1 MIEIYPSLLDGE
13 PLERHPIGRRMTIHA
28 WLTANSPGYRCHD
41 VHPFSIG
48 VVPAEV
54 ALCDDLTDK
63 QKKAHEEFI
72 HPGEWAERII
82 DRGDIVRIYKLPRG
96 TDPFTITAALFKGVQ
111 SAFRMLMPQ
120 LPGMP
125 TNPGQGESLADS
137 SARGNKVK
145 LGDAIREVAGRRP
158 IFPDY
163 ILPPR
168 KYFAGPREQW
178 TEMLLCIGR
187 GRFQIQ
193 EGGVKIGDTT
203 FLALGAEA
211 SFQIFEPGQ
220 SLGSHPSAIWWHS
233 APEVG
238 ASSTGNAGL
247 ELTESSTLTPNPT
260 ATTFTFS
267 GNNIIIPSGAG
278 SFPSDWVA
286 GTILR
291 VEAQYPYTVVDGG
304 GSARDTI
311 SGDIAQLGLSVGT
324 EIQVV
329 GVNSGLYVVNTVN
342 ATNLTLNYDSG
353 APVNALQVG
362 AGDAAIGLRGLRFR
376 ITAYSAQQITVERLT
391 SAGAT
396 DPSWPG
402 FSPLNSSTSRI
413 TVDTSNSE
421 GGWRGPFPACP
432 AGEKTS
438 VVEWDIFCPNGLIFI
453 DRKGN
458 QIPLSGYYTV
468 QYRDMDIGGAW
479 TSLDYQHN
487 GATLDQI
494 GFTTRLNLPYA
505 MRPEIRMRQ
514 RYPIGKNELEFRDTL
529 QWYGLRSQLQAPT
542 SYAGVT
548 VLAVRYRSSD
558 RISAQTESRVS
569 VEATRMLPTRQNGA
583 WTPEI
588 ATRDIVPFLCY
599 IAKERGYT
607 DADLDLEELD
617 RLDAI
622 WKSRGDTFDMI
633 YEDGKVTV
641 AQIMDDVLAAGY
653 AEKTIKRGVISAARD
668 EPRTTFGH
676 MYSPQNMDGPL
687 RISISAPSEDDYDG
701 VDVEFVN
708 ANGWIEDTVQ
718 CRLPGDVGRKV
729 EKITAVGVTNRDR
742 AWRYGMRRRMAQ
754 RYRRTE
760 YSFDTGLDALNS
772 EFWDYVALAGDVPG
786 PGLAQSA
793 YLKSFVI
800 AGNSVLI
807 ESSEPLDWSLLN
819 SPALY
824 LRRPDGTV
832 SGGYPASR
840 IDDYRL
846 SIPSIDFIPDVSWE
860 IEPPHLLLGNPYPAL
875 ISSIDPNGNTAASV
889 RATSYDE
896 RVYIYDNA
904 SAPN

>member
-1 MIEIYPSLLDGE
+1 
-13 PLERHPIGRRMTIHA
+13 
-28 WLTANSPGYRCHD
+28 
-41 VHPFSIG
+41 
-48 VVPAEV
+48 
-54 ALCDDLTDK
+54 
-63 QKKAHEEFI
+63 
-72 HPGEWAERII
+72 
-82 DRGDIVRIYKLPRG
+82 
-96 TDPFTITAALFKGVQ
+96 
-111 SAFRMLMPQ
+111 
-120 LPGMP
+120 
-125 TNPGQGESLADS
+125 
-137 SARGNKVK
+137 
-145 LGDAIREVAGRRP
+145 
-158 IFPDY
+158 
-163 ILPPR
+163 
-168 KYFAGPREQW
+168 
-178 TEMLLCIGR
+178 
-187 GRFQIQ
+187 
-193 EGGVKIGDTT
+193 
-203 FLALGAEA
+203 
-211 SFQIFEPGQ
+211 
-220 SLGSHPSAIWWHS
+220 
-233 APEVG
+233 
-238 ASSTGNAGL
+238 
-247 ELTESSTLTPNPT
+247 
-260 ATTFTFS
+260 
-267 GNNIIIPSGAG
+267 
-278 SFPSDWVA
+278 
-286 GTILR
+286 
-291 VEAQYPYTVVDGG
+291 
-304 GSARDTI
+304 
-311 SGDIAQLGLSVGT
+311 
-324 EIQVV
+324 
-329 GVNSGLYVVNTVN
+329 
-342 ATNLTLNYDSG
+342 
-353 APVNALQVG
+353 
-362 AGDAAIGLRGLRFR
+362 
-376 ITAYSAQQITVERLT
+376 
-391 SAGAT
+391 
-396 DPSWPG
+396 
-402 FSPLNSSTSRI
+402 
-413 TVDTSNSE
+413 
-421 GGWRGPFPACP
+421 FPACP
-432 AGEKTS
+432 VSEKTNF
-438 VVEWDIFCPNGLIFI
+438 VEIDVFCPEGLCGVG
-453 DRKGN
+453 REG
-458 QIPLSGYYTV
+458 QIYQIRTYYDI
-468 QYRDMDIGGAW
+468 QWRDMAIGGAW
-479 TSLDYQHN
+479 TTVSKNHAGSSLDQ
-487 GATLDQI
+487 Q
-494 GFTTRLNLPYA
+494 GFTDGIPLPYM
-505 MRPEIRMRQ
+505 MRPEFRIRKVFVNQ
-514 RYPIGKNELEFRDTL
+514 GGNSTSEYRDRT
-529 QWYGLRSQLQAPT
+529 QWYGMRARLQAPS

-548 VLAVRYRSSD
+548 TMAVRYRSSD
-558 RISAQTESRVS
+558 RIAAQTESRVS

-622 WKSRGDTFDMI
+622 WKVRGDTFDMI

-641 AQIMDDVLAAGY
+641 AQVMDDVLAAGY

-760 YSFDTGLDALNS
+760 YSFETGLDALNS

-800 AGNSVLI
+800 SGNSVLI

-846 SIPSIDFIPDVSWE
+846 SIPSIDFVPDVSWE

-889 RATSYDE
+889 RAVNYDP
-896 RVYIYDNA
+896 RVYTFDNA

>member
-1 MIEIYPSLLDGE
+1 
-13 PLERHPIGRRMTIHA
+13 
-28 WLTANSPGYRCHD
+28 
-41 VHPFSIG
+41 
-48 VVPAEV
+48 
-54 ALCDDLTDK
+54 
-63 QKKAHEEFI
+63 
-72 HPGEWAERII
+72 
-82 DRGDIVRIYKLPRG
+82 
-96 TDPFTITAALFKGVQ
+96 
-111 SAFRMLMPQ
+111 MLMPQ

-125 TNPGQGESLADS
+125 SNPGQGESLADS
-137 SARGNKVK
+137 SPRGNKVK
-145 LGDAIREVAGRRP
+145 LGDAIRDVAGHRL
-158 IFPDY
+158 IYPDY

-168 KYFAGPREQW
+168 RYFAGPREQW
-178 TEMLLCIGR
+178 TEMMLCIGK
-187 GRFQIQ
+187 GRFQID

-220 SLGSHPSAIWWHS
+220 NVSGHPASIWWHS

-247 ELTESSTLTPNPT
+247 ELTETTTLTPNPS

-396 DPSWPG
+396 DPTWPG

-479 TSLDYQHN
+479 TSLDYEHS

-494 GFTTRLNLPYA
+494 GFTTQLNLPYP
-505 MRPEIRMRQ
+505 MRPEVRMRQ

-529 QWYGLRSQLQAPT
+529 QWYGLRSRLNAPS
-542 SYAGVT
+542 SYANVT
-548 VLAVRYRSSD
+548 TIGIRYRSSD

-569 VEATRMLPTRQNGA
+569 VEATRILPVRSGGI
-583 WTPEI
+583 WLPEQ
-588 ATRDIVPFLCY
+588 ATRDIAPYVIY
-599 IAKERGYT
+599 QAKERGY
-607 DADLDLEELD
+607 ADSDIDLEELD
-617 RLDAI
+617 RLDSI
-622 WKSRGDTFDMI
+622 WKSRGDKFDMI
-633 YEDGKVTV
+633 YDSTSITV
-641 AQIMDDVLAAGY
+641 KQILQDALAAGFS
-653 AEKTIKRGVISAARD
+653 ELTIKRGVISAARD
-668 EPRTTFGH
+668 EPRTLYGH
-676 MYSPQNMDGPL
+676 MYTPQNMSQAL
-687 RISISAPSEDDYDG
+687 KISKSAPSEDDYDG

-708 ANGWIEDTVQ
+708 SNGWIEDTIQ
-718 CRLPGDVGRKV
+718 CRLPEDAGRKV
-729 EKITAVGVTNRDR
+729 EKIKATGITDRNR
-742 AWRYGMRRRMAQ
+742 AYRYGMRRRMVQ
-754 RYRRTE
+754 KYRRTNYAFATE
-760 YSFDTGLDALNS
+760 LDALNS
-772 EFWDYVALAGDVPG
+772 EYWDYVALADDVPG
-786 PGLAQSA
+786 FSQSA
-793 YLKSFVI
+793 LLLGAINTGSTWLLK
-800 AGNSVLI
+800 
-807 ESSEPLDWSLLN
+807 SSEPFDWSCPGQYLV
-819 SPALY
+819 A
-824 LRRPDGTV
+824 LRRPDGTL
-832 SGGYPASR
+832 SGPYSASR
-840 IDDYRL
+840 FDDYHL
-846 SIPSIDFIPDVSWE
+846 TIPTLDFTPDTSWE
-860 IEPPHLLLGNPYPAL
+860 IEPPHLLFGKSTRFAYPAL
-875 ISSIDPNGNTAASV
+875 ISSIDPDGFSGASV
-889 RATSYDE
+889 QAVNYDE
-896 RVYIYDNA
+896 RVYTYDNA